1 MLLTVKEVA
10 EHYRVSPDTV
20 RKWIREKMIEH
31 ENIGIGKRATYRIPS
46 DAVLR
51 KPVERPIERII

>member
-20 RKWIREKMIEH
+20 RKWIREKRIEY
-31 ENIGIGKRATYRIPS
+31 ENIGRGKRATYRIPEGV
-46 DAVLR
+46 ALARRVA
-51 KPVERPIERII
+51 RPIEQIV